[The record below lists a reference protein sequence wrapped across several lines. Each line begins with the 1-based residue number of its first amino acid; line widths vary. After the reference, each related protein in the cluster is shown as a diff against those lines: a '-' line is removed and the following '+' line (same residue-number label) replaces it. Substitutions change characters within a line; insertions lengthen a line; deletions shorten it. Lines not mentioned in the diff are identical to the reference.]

1 MNRWRTAA
9 ARDQGSTIPLILGMF
24 IVALILVAGSI
35 AAGDAFVQQNRLQ
48 DLCDGAAVAAGS
60 AADLNGNRTDAPST
74 LSAPSRFLVLGA
86 VQTAVQNYRDRDA
99 QRGDV
104 TMVADVSTDLT
115 AVTVRCSE
123 TRTIAFGSM
132 FGYGDGVTHIATS
145 AAQGS
150 VRT

>member
-1 MNRWRTAA
+1 MNRRRTAA
-9 ARDQGSTIPLILGMF
+9 PGDAGSTIPLILGMF
-24 IVALILVAGSI
+24 LIALILVAGSI

-60 AADLNGNRTDAPST
+60 AADLNGNRQAPSAVST
-74 LSAPSRFLVLGA
+74 ASRFLILGA

-99 QRGDV
+99 QRSEV
-104 TMVADVSTDLT
+104 TMAADVSPDLT
-115 AVTVRCSE
+115 AVTVRCTE

-132 FGYGDGVTHIATS
+132 FGYGGGVTHTATS
-145 AAQGS
+145 AARGS

>member
-9 ARDQGSTIPLILGMF
+9 AGDPGSTIPLILGMF
-24 IVALILVAGSI
+24 LVALILVAGSV
-35 AAGDAFVQQNRLQ
+35 AASDAFVQQNRLQ

-60 AADLNGNRTDAPST
+60 AADLNGNRTEASST
-74 LSAPSRFLVLGA
+74 TERFLILGA

-99 QRGDV
+99 QRADV
-104 TMVADVSTDLT
+104 TMVADVSIDLT
-115 AVTVRCSE
+115 AVTVRCTQTS
-123 TRTIAFGSM
+123 TIAFGAM
-132 FGYGDGVTHIATS
+132 FGYGDGVTHTATS